1 MHRLFLFWVTAI
13 LLALPAL
20 AREAAPLAEDPA
32 LEARVQAIAH
42 NLRCLVCQN
51 ETIAASQS
59 ALAIDLRQQV
69 RSQLQRGDSEAQILD
84 YMVARYGDFVLY
96 RPPVKAQTWL
106 LWLGPFALL
115 LLALGA
121 LVRTLRRR
129 PADDST
135 TPLSA
140 DEARRAQQLLA
151 GRAAAGESRP

>member
-1 MHRLFLFWVTAI
+1 VRSRWLLLLCA

-20 AREAAPLAEDPA
+20 AREAPPLAEDPV
-32 LEARVQAIAH
+32 LEARVQALAQ

-69 RSQLQRGDSEAQILD
+69 RSQLQRGESEAKILD

-115 LLALGA
+115 LLAAGA

-129 PADDST
+129 PHENA

-140 DEARRAQQLLA
+140 DEARRARQLLA
-151 GRAAAGESRP
+151 GGVPSAENAP